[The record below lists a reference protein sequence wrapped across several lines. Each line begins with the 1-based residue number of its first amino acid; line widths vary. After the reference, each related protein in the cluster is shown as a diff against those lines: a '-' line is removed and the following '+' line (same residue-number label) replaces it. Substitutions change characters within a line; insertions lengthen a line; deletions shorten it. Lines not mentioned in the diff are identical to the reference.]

1 MKKRILLPCLF
12 ICFSSSFTVCE
23 FVPKELQIE
32 SLKREALIHQCQ
44 VLEKEMEKA
53 DPSKSD
59 YYVPLSFLGGIVA
72 ATVALVAGKEKGA
85 DTVPL
90 CFGAGFAFVIP
101 VYFGQ
106 LALSA
111 KVQHHEKLIDQYNA
125 VNDQL
130 QNNFDKEKGIVIR

>member
-32 SLKREALIHQCQ
+32 SLKREALIHQRQ
-44 VLEKEMEKA
+44 VLEKEIEKA

-59 YYVPLSFLGGIVA
+59 YYVPLSLIAGIVA
-72 ATVALVAGKEKGA
+72 GTGTAVLAKENGAGMVL
-85 DTVPL
+85 TCVSV
-90 CFGAGFAFVIP
+90 GFAFVLP
-101 VYFGQ
+101 VLFGSMP
-106 LALSA
+106 LSA
-111 KVQHHEKLIDQYNA
+111 KVAHHEKLIDQYNA

-130 QNNFDKEKGIVIR
+130 QKDFDKEKGILIR